1 MSIKKPVKVMLDD
14 EIVVV
19 GDTCSIIDINA
30 ATLTKLFESVDMQN
44 NGCAHCKGKY
54 KWLLMK

>member
-1 MSIKKPVKVMLDD
+1 MLDD

-30 ATLTKLFESVDMQN
+30 VILTKLVESVDMQN
-44 NGCAHCKGKY
+44 DGCAHCKGEI
-54 KWLLMK
+54 

>member
-19 GDTCSIIDINA
+19 GDMCSTIDISA
-30 ATLTKLFESVDMQN
+30 ATLTKLVESVDMQN
-44 NGCAHCKGKY
+44 DGCAHCKGEI
-54 KWLLMK
+54 

>member
-19 GDTCSIIDINA
+19 GDTCSIVDINA
-30 ATLTKLFESVDMQN
+30 ATLTKLVESVDMQN
-44 NGCAHCKGKY
+44 DGCAHCKGEI
-54 KWLLMK
+54 